1 MILVRAPLRVSFVGG
16 GTDLPEWFGKFGGS
30 VISTAIDKYVYA
42 LIGRLHPVWKTK
54 YKFTY
59 SKIEC
64 VNEVDEIVHPTIREC
79 IRNFATDNDSLSI
92 VYASDLPGNSGLGS
106 SSAFCCAILNG
117 INVLNRKIPLE
128 KKVLA
133 ERSIHV
139 ERSLLNEAG
148 GWQDQI
154 ASAYGGF
161 NRIHFVGSDFH
172 VEPLDDDFI
181 KGYLK
186 ECVLIEAGSLR
197 KASEISEDIKCNMEL
212 KHSYYESMAEL
223 VNEAHS
229 AIVDSNYD
237 AFSNAIDRSWD
248 LKRNFSKSIESNNV
262 ASLIEKIK
270 SDGGVGVKLLGA
282 GCGGYIL
289 ARFKELPIRFDLEY
303 SYINFHLNK
312 DGVEILDRS

>member
-16 GTDLPEWFGKFGGS
+16 GTDLPEWFGTFGGS

-64 VNEVDEIVHPTIREC
+64 VNQIDEIVHPTIREC
-79 IRNFATDNDSLSI
+79 IRNYATDNDSLSI
-92 VYASDLPGNSGLGS
+92 IYASDLPGNSGLGS

-117 INVLNRKIPLE
+117 INVLNERVALE

-133 ERSIHV
+133 DRSIYV
-139 ERSLLNEAG
+139 ERVLLAEAG

-161 NRIHFVGSDFH
+161 NRIHFSGTSFN
-172 VEPLDDDFI
+172 VEPLDAGFI
-181 KGYLK
+181 EGYLK

-197 KASEISEDIKCNMEL
+197 KASEISEDIKDNMHL
-212 KHSYYESMAEL
+212 KHSYYELMTEL
-223 VNEAHS
+223 VNQAHA
-229 AIVDSNYD
+229 AILAKDYD
-237 AFSNAIDRSWD
+237 AFSSAIDQSWN
-248 LKRNFSKSIESNNV
+248 LKRNFSNSVESENV
-262 ASLIEKIK
+262 ADLIKKIR
-270 SDGGVGVKLLGA
+270 SDGGVGIKLLGA

-289 ARFKELPIRFDLEY
+289 ARFKSPPQNLDSSY
-303 SYINFHLNK
+303 SFITFQSNQV
-312 DGVEILDRS
+312 GVEILDKS